1 MTERPDHIAVTD
13 LLDEQG
19 AAEVLGIAW
28 QFGQPAIDTRF
39 PGIPAPIADFGPKR
53 PRLWSRAEL
62 TDWIKTGGINAA
74 DDVKVVRYVGD
85 LLCVV
90 LDPLPD
96 EARRAVE
103 RALNGAP
110 KVARKPRTDL
120 LAFLM
125 AGVTLPAV
133 TPGMRRAN
141 ETVRRSLV
149 RGMKMQPALLPLD
162 GSPPIDTISKT
173 IYKYVGDYLISNPQV
188 LAAWPGF
195 GTWWRST
202 LMAHTDEGPVLW
214 GVADGGLAD

>member
-1 MTERPDHIAVTD
+1 MTERRDRIEVTD

-28 QFGQPAIDTRF
+28 HPGQPGIDTRF
-39 PGIPAPIADFGPKR
+39 PGLPAPLADFGPR
-53 PRLWSRAEL
+53 RSRLWSRSEL
-62 TDWIKTGGINAA
+62 TEWIGAGGLNPGTE
-74 DDVKVVRYVGD
+74 VKVVRYVGN

-90 LDPLPD
+90 LDPLSD
-96 EARRAVE
+96 EQRRAVE

-120 LAFLM
+120 LALLM

-141 ETVRRSLV
+141 EAVRRSLA
-149 RGMKMQPALLPLD
+149 RGLATQPVLLPLD
-162 GSPPIDTISKT
+162 GSAPIDTISKT
-173 IYKYVGDYLISNPQV
+173 IYKYVKEYLISNPQV

-195 GTWWRST
+195 ATWWEST
-202 LMAHTDEGPVLW
+202 LMSHTDDGPVLW
-214 GVADGGLAD
+214 GVAEGGLSG